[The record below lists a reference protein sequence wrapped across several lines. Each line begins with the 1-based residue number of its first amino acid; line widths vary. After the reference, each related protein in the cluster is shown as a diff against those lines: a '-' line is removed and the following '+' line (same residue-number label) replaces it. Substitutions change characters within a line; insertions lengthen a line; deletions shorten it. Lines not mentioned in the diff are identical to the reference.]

1 MLEQVRSLKYYYGEK
16 ELEQKSIK
24 WIESY
29 LPWLSDDSLCSIF
42 NDVFGESASLFNING
57 NSKKTIESLMIN
69 YYHNEAYIK
78 SAFMMELIKHKAV
91 SFFELPVSDSRI
103 DLCSINGNSI
113 AYEIK
118 TKYDTTKRLLK
129 QVTDYLKAFEYVYV
143 ICPTCKV
150 DEIIK
155 LVPDNV
161 GIYVYDDELTN
172 VKFEI
177 YREAKISNGIDRD
190 IQTSV
195 LHRNEKP
202 SNLDSLSDDD
212 VNLIFKSVLKRRYKN
227 KWNSLCKNYK
237 QINKLDYQYYFY
249 SI

>member
-16 ELEQKSIK
+16 ELEQKSIR

-29 LPWLSDDSLCSIF
+29 SPWLSDDSLCSIF

-78 SAFMMELIKHKAV
+78 SAFMMELKKHKAV

-129 QVTDYLKAFEYVYV
+129 QVTDYSKAFEYVYV

-150 DEIIK
+150 DEIIN

-161 GIYVYDDELTN
+161 GVYVYDDELTN

-177 YREAKISNGIDRD
+177 YREAKISNSINRD
-190 IQTSV
+190 VQTSV
-195 LHRNEKP
+195 LHKDEKP

-237 QINKLDYQYYFY
+237 QINKLDYQYYFN